1 MARDDQDQ
9 GSRGIVDSTA
19 AFEEAL
25 TEGQEGTY
33 QLRLYVA
40 GSTPQSQR
48 AIASIKRVCDE
59 HLAGRF
65 DLEVIDIYQQPKLT
79 EGEQIIAAPTLIK
92 KLPLPLRRFVGDLS
106 NLERIL
112 VGLDLRRSN
121 SGGGPG

>member
-1 MARDDQDQ
+1 MVQHDPEK
-9 GSRGIVDSTA
+9 GLIDSTA

-25 TEGQEGTY
+25 AQAQQESY

-48 AIASIKRVCDE
+48 AIASIKRICEE

-65 DLEVIDIYQQPKLT
+65 ELEVIDIYQQPKLV

-112 VGLDLRRSN
+112 VGLDLRRQ